1 MGAPPT
7 LLVTGCDA
15 STPFCARLL
24 SQKPRPRSKCLQM
37 EWDKDGELLAVL
49 QEGSSIIKLWVRRA
63 NHQRC
68 CAPAAAPRHALL
80 HVPVAFA
87 ATGVRTPPSPLRC
100 AGC

>member
-1 MGAPPT
+1 MPA
-7 LLVTGCDA
+7 
-15 STPFCARLL
+15 PFCAPRL
-24 SQKPRPRSKCLQM
+24 SQEPRPRSKCLQL

-63 NHQRC
+63 NHQHYC
-68 CAPAAAPRHALL
+68 CAHAAAPRHALL
-80 HVPVAFA
+80 HVPVRIA